1 MRRKNVFLSLIL
13 FGLSICY
20 LSMPIKAS
28 QIVDAD
34 DAFFIEIDSNG
45 KDLGLRVV
53 GKDKGL
59 LLTDE
64 VTIDVSGKD
73 SVSVKNE
80 IQAQLADSYKVKNIV
95 FYNKDDLIRVTVL
108 GDVNRPGN
116 YLVPINS
123 SLDQL
128 NEYAGLYNQK
138 LFDSSV
144 TVVRRGKRHVVDSG
158 ELGRMPA
165 QTGDILLLSL
175 SKKPEPVIKKL
186 NVQLKEPLLESQ
198 DRVVSA
204 VDKQV
209 SIEESAEKIP
219 AESRAEDSVQELV
232 NTINE
237 YILQPGDILTIS
249 LPGEDGFNKD
259 FIVDRDGT
267 IRLPEVGLVEVANKP
282 MSVVDTVI
290 YDRLS
295 DAFLGLDK
303 LSVHLKEKRLLITV
317 LGFVQ
322 NPGEVELPDNAN
334 IQMAINGAGGLIDG
348 AQLDKLQLKRQGDVQ
363 EFNFKRYLDTGD
375 INLVP
380 ELKTLDIIFVPSS
393 PELGNVHG
401 ESLDAGEGMDPTEDR
416 TAVKVFGEVI
426 TPGSFPYKPGMNL
439 VDALLRAGGVT
450 RYSNVEQIRVIDKGE
465 PVLFNL
471 KNFLDDGDESK
482 LLQLSKGATIFVPKQ
497 VDAVQ
502 GGGRI
507 VYVMGQVQ
515 KPGSFETGANV
526 GFLDVLANAGG
537 PNRYA
542 DTRMVRI
549 LRSNGEVLPFNLQQ
563 YAEGKKVALPK
574 IKPGDAIFIPMK
586 GKDDDQSWTKVKTK
600 KSIKLMG
607 AITRPGRFQWT
618 QGITFLDL
626 VGYAGGPTK
635 EADLSHIRI
644 LSPDP
649 KGKVITTEFNMQE
662 FFERGGNWSEV
673 PELVGGSTIIFPE
686 LPRSPTDNNA
696 QWVRLPK
703 EQAIYMMGA
712 VNGPGRFA
720 FNEKLGLLDI
730 LTAADGPSKDADL
743 SRVRIVH
750 RNEAAPRVSQI
761 NLLEYF
767 ETGDETLLPKV
778 KPGDSIFIPSIERSW
793 VDKKKED
800 TVRVLG
806 AVKTSGRYDF
816 VNEMTILD
824 LLAEAGGPTNTAYV
838 NKIIIVNTS
847 CCENQAYTFDLEG
860 FMKNPAASKLPVL
873 RAGDTVYI
881 PDVSKSY
888 WGMFM
893 TAVKDAVSALSLFA
907 IINGL

>member
-1 MRRKNVFLSLIL
+1 MRQHNIFSLLLL
-13 FGLSICY
+13 FGLTLCLVSVPVI
-20 LSMPIKAS
+20 AS
-28 QIVDAD
+28 QAVNVG
-34 DAFFIEIDSNG
+34 DAFFIEVDGSE
-45 KDLGLRVV
+45 KKLGLRVI
-53 GKDKGL
+53 DNDEEL
-59 LLTDE
+59 PLTDE
-64 VTIDVSGKD
+64 LIVDVSGKD

-80 IQAQLADSYKVKNIV
+80 IQTQLDDTYNVKNIV
-95 FYNKDDLIRVTVL
+95 FYNKNDLVRVTVL
-108 GDVNRPGN
+108 GDVSAPGN
-116 YLVPINS
+116 YLVPVNS
-123 SLDQL
+123 SLGQL
-128 NEYAGLYNQK
+128 NEYAGLYNQQQ
-138 LFDSSV
+138 FDSSV
-144 TVVRRGKRHVVDSG
+144 TVVRRGKRHVVGSD
-158 ELGRMPA
+158 ELARMPV

-175 SKKPEPVIKKL
+175 NKKPEPVVIKKPPTL
-186 NVQLKEPLLESQ
+186 VKPFHELQ
-198 DRVVSA
+198 DDATLATEHKTEVEKSTN
-204 VDKQV
+204 DMP
-209 SIEESAEKIP
+209 IEQK
-219 AESRAEDSVQELV
+219 AESSAQKLL
-232 NTINE
+232 NTVNE
-237 YILQPGDILTIS
+237 YVLQPGDILTVS

-267 IRLPEVGLVEVANKP
+267 IRLPEIGLVDIADKP

-334 IQMAINGAGGLIDG
+334 IQMAINAAGGLTDG
-348 AQLDKLQLKRQGDVQ
+348 AQLDKLQLKRQDDVQ

-375 INLVP
+375 VDLVP
-380 ELKTLDIIFVPSS
+380 ELKTLDVIFVPSS

-401 ESLDAGEGMDPTEDR
+401 ESIDSGEGMDPTEDR
-416 TAVKVFGEVI
+416 TAIKVFGEVI
-426 TPGSFPYKPGMNL
+426 SPGSFPYKDGMNL

-450 RYSNVEQIRVIDKGE
+450 RYSNVEQIRVIDQGD

-471 KNFLDDGDESK
+471 KNFLDNGDESR

-515 KPGSFETGANV
+515 KPGSFETGDNV

-549 LRSNGEVLPFNLQQ
+549 LRSNGEVIPFNLQQ
-563 YAEGKKVALPK
+563 YAEGKKVDMPK
-574 IKPGDAIFIPMK
+574 IMPGDAIFIPMK
-586 GKDDDQSWTKVKTK
+586 GKDDDKSWTKVKTK

-607 AITRPGRFQWT
+607 AINKPGRYEWT
-618 QGITFLDL
+618 EGITFLDL
-626 VGYAGGPTK
+626 VGYAGGPGK
-635 EADLSHIRI
+635 EADLAHIRI
-644 LSPDP
+644 LMPGP
-649 KGKVITTEFNMQE
+649 QGQVVTEEFNMQE
-662 FFERGGNWSEV
+662 FLEKGGNWSEV
-673 PELVGGSTIIFPE
+673 PDLIGGSTIIFPE

-720 FNEKLGLLDI
+720 FNDKLGLLDI

-750 RNEAAPRVSQI
+750 RNEAAPRVSQV

-778 KPGDSIFIPSIERSW
+778 KPGDSIFVPSIERSW

-838 NKIIIVNTS
+838 KKIIIVNTS
-847 CCENQAYTFDLEG
+847 CCENQAYSFDLEG
-860 FMKNPAASKLPVL
+860 FMKNPAASNLPVL
-873 RAGDTVYI
+873 RAGDTIYI
-881 PDVSKSY
+881 PDISKSY

-893 TAVKDAVSALSLFA
+893 AAVKDAVSALSLFA